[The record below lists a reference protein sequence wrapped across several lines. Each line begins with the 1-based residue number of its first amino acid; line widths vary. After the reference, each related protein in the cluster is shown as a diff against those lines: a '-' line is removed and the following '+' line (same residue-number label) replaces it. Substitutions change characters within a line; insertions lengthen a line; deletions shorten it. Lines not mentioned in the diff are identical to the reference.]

1 MHCEMNQ
8 IIFKD
13 RIDAGRKLA
22 QSLMDLRNTDTIV
35 LAIPRGGVLVGH
47 EIASALGLQLEII
60 LSKKIASPDNEE
72 YAIGAVSA
80 DSIVLNNDI
89 LADNEY
95 IQKESMRLR
104 KVLKEKYALFESRL
118 DDIDLSV
125 KNIILVDDGI
135 ATGSTVLA
143 CIKTLRR
150 KNPAAIIVATPVVPT
165 DRVEIFDEVSDR
177 FVYLHASSFF
187 SSVGSF
193 YEVFDQVLDK
203 DVKQI
208 LQSYR

>member
-1 MHCEMNQ
+1 MNQ

-13 RIDAGRKLA
+13 RKDAGRQLA
-22 QSLMDLRNTDTIV
+22 QCLQDLGNTDTIV
-35 LAIPRGGVLVGH
+35 LAIPRGGVPVGH
-47 EIASALGLQLEII
+47 EIASTLGLPLEVI
-60 LSKKIASPDNEE
+60 LSKKIAYPDNEE
-72 YAIGAVSA
+72 YALGAVST

-95 IQKESMRLR
+95 IQKEAVRLR
-104 KVLKEKYALFESRL
+104 KVLKEKYELFESRL
-118 DDIDLSV
+118 DNIDLSG

-143 CIKTLRR
+143 CIETLRR
-150 KNPAAIIVATPVVPT
+150 KGSGAIIVATPVVPA
-165 DRVEIFDEVSDR
+165 DRVEILEEASDR
-177 FVYLHASSFF
+177 FVYLYAPTFF

-193 YEVFDQVLDK
+193 YEVFDQVEDK
-203 DVKQI
+203 EVKQI